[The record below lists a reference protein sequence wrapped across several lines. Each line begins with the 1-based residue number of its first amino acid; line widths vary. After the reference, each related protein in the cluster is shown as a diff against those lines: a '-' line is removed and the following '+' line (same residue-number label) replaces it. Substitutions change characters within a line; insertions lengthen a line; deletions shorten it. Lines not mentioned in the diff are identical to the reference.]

1 MAKKYVSLS
10 KLSTFL
16 ENLKVIFAPKSH
28 KHNINDISDYFVDA
42 ALSSLSTNP
51 IANCVV
57 DAEFEAISE
66 AIAVLESEID
76 AKAEEGHNH
85 DGRYL
90 IGTDKNLTQDGVAA
104 DAKATGSAIS
114 NVQNSMTEY
123 IDGRMSEKASIQI
136 IKWGEND

>member
-66 AIAVLESEID
+66 AMAVLESEID
-76 AKAEEGHNH
+76 AKAEEGHDH
-85 DGRYL
+85 DERYL

-104 DAKATGSAIS
+104 DAKATGDAIS
-114 NVQNSMTEY
+114 DMRERVIGYVDQNVL
-123 IDGRMSEKASIQI
+123 GKASIQI
-136 IKWGEND
+136 IKWEDGD